1 MRQGSALSAKLYLIF
16 INDLINEL
24 VLCNK
29 GAYLYDLNASS
40 PGQADDISIIATNR
54 ESAQEMVE
62 ICERY
67 SKAWSFSFSPAK
79 SKLLQFGK
87 HSIGRNVIL
96 YNESITQVSSAKQSV
111 WYWTHH

>member
-1 MRQGSALSAKLYLIF
+1 
-16 INDLINEL
+16 
-24 VLCNK
+24 
-29 GAYLYDLNASS
+29 
-40 PGQADDISIIATNR
+40 
-54 ESAQEMVE
+54 MVA

-96 YNESITQVSSAKQSV
+96 RNMDITVPLSDLQAFNVRSIVFNDVSNTIPTCLALDTWVIGSLYKISLLPQGLI
-111 WYWTHH
+111 WM

>member
-1 MRQGSALSAKLYLIF
+1 
-16 INDLINEL
+16 
-24 VLCNK
+24 
-29 GAYLYDLNASS
+29 LYDLNASS
-40 PGQADDISIIATNR
+40 PVQADDISIIATDR
-54 ESAQEMVE
+54 ESAQEMVA

-96 YNESITQVSSAKQSV
+96 YNEPITKVSSAKHVGIVLDTSLKTMERTWRIEV
-111 WYWTHH
+111 FFH